1 MTYHLVAHFQVE
13 YTVIFPEFE
22 HLVIGNFDI
31 LEQGNLPKYQGGGPS
46 IKRGIKCYCAQN
58 GSKVGLNLPL
68 AGRRGSGTCSDEV
81 QPMISLT

>member
-1 MTYHLVAHFQVE
+1 MTYHSVAHFQVE
-13 YTVIFPEFE
+13 YTVIFPEYE

-31 LEQGNLPKYQGGGPS
+31 LEQGNLPKYLGGSS

-58 GSKVGLNLPL
+58 GSKGGLNPPL

-81 QPMISLT
+81 QPMIFLT